1 MRLAYQHVK
10 GLISMARISPAPIKG
25 ARDFL
30 PRDLAPRNRV
40 FQLMRDTFERY
51 GYEPL
56 ETPAIE
62 HSSALEGKYGE
73 EGERLLFRILKNG
86 RDLES
91 AARELVSRGDD
102 AALSAG
108 AIARGFSEMALR
120 YDLTVPMARV
130 IAARQN
136 DILMPFRRY
145 QMQPVWR
152 GDRPQRGRY
161 REFYQCDVDCV
172 GSRAMAVD
180 AEMVAIHHEVF
191 TRLGFQQSV
200 TQVSHRGLLDALM
213 EASGVAPEQRVGARV
228 AIDKFDKIGAEGVR
242 EELRRAGLDDRSAD
256 ALLEAVSVSGAPL
269 DTLEALRPL
278 VRQTEQGEASIAEL
292 GEVFDAIRA
301 MGVPQERYEL
311 RLSMVRGSD
320 YYTGV
325 IYETVVPGS
334 GLGTLGAGGRYD
346 KLVGMFLGR
355 DVPAV
360 GISFGVDRIFVAMEE
375 AGLLAGGAITTTQA
389 LVTLFSAETMSA
401 SFALAQALRAAG
413 VNTEVYTEPKG
424 LRPQLAFASK
434 KGIPLA
440 FVIGPD
446 EAARGEVSLRDLRTR
461 EQVAIPQAA
470 AAAQALARLAEK

>member
-1 MRLAYQHVK
+1 
-10 GLISMARISPAPIKG
+10 MARISTAPIKG

-40 FQLMRDTFERY
+40 FQLLRDTFERY

-91 AARELVSRGDD
+91 AARDLLNRGPD
-102 AALSAG
+102 AELSAG
-108 AIARGFSEMALR
+108 AVARTFSEMALR

-136 DILMPFRRY
+136 DIVMPFRRY

-161 REFYQCDVDCV
+161 REFYQCDVDCL
-172 GSRAMAVD
+172 GSRSMTVD
-180 AEMVAIHHEVF
+180 AEMVAIHHEAF
-191 TRLGFQQSV
+191 ARLGFENFV

-213 EASGVAPEQRVGARV
+213 EVSGIAPEQRVSARV
-228 AIDKFDKIGAEGVR
+228 QIDKFDKIGADGVR
-242 EELRRAGLDDRSAD
+242 VELQRIGLDDRVID
-256 ALLEAVSVSGAPL
+256 ALLESLNISGAPL
-269 DTLEALRPL
+269 DMLETLRPL
-278 VRQTEQGEASIAEL
+278 VSATQQGETSIREL
-292 GEVFDAIRA
+292 QEVFSYIRE

-320 YYTGV
+320 YYTGT
-325 IYETVVPGS
+325 IYETVLPGS

-360 GISFGVDRIFVAMEE
+360 GISFGVERILVAMAD
-375 AGLLAGGAITTTQA
+375 AGLLEGAAITTTQA
-389 LVTLFSAETMSA
+389 LVTLFSAETLPA

-413 VNTEVYTEPKG
+413 VRTEVYTEPKG
-424 LRPQLAFASK
+424 PGQQLAFAEK

-440 FVIGPD
+440 FIIGPD
-446 EAARGEVSLRDLRTR
+446 ELARGEATLKDLRTR
-461 EQVAIPQAA
+461 EQVSIPLAEA
-470 AAAQALARLAEK
+470 PTHALARLAGG

>member
-1 MRLAYQHVK
+1 
-10 GLISMARISPAPIKG
+10 MARISTTPIKG

-62 HSSALEGKYGE
+62 HSSVLEGKYGE

-86 RDLES
+86 RDLET
-91 AARELVSRGDD
+91 AANDLGSHASDEAV
-102 AALSAG
+102 SAG
-108 AIARGFSEMALR
+108 AAARTLSEMALR
-120 YDLTVPMARV
+120 YDLTVPLARV

-172 GSRAMAVD
+172 GSRSMTAD
-180 AEMVAIHHEVF
+180 AEMVAIHHDVF
-191 TRLGFQQSV
+191 ARLGFRDFV

-213 EASGVAPEQRVGARV
+213 EASGVAPEQRNGARV
-228 AIDKFDKIGAEGVR
+228 VIDKFDKIGAEGVR
-242 EELRRAGLDDRSAD
+242 EELQRAGLADRVLD
-256 ALLEAVSVSGAPL
+256 ALLETLSLSGAPD

-278 VRQTEQGEASIAEL
+278 LSQTAQGETSIREL
-292 GEVFDAIRA
+292 HEVFGHIRA
-301 MGVPQERYEL
+301 LGVPQERYEL

-325 IYETVVPGS
+325 IYETVAPGS

-346 KLVGMFLGR
+346 RLVGMFLGR
-355 DVPAV
+355 DIPAV
-360 GISFGVDRIFVAMEE
+360 GISFGIERMLVAMED
-375 AGLLAGGAITTTQA
+375 AGLLASGAITTTQA
-389 LVTLFSAETMSA
+389 LVTLFSAETVDA
-401 SFALAQALRAAG
+401 SLALAQALRAAG
-413 VNTEVYTEPKG
+413 VRTEVYTEPKG
-424 LRPQLAFASK
+424 LGPQLAFASK

-440 FVIGPD
+440 FIIGPD
-446 EAARGEVSLRDLRTR
+446 EAARGEVKLRDLRSR
-461 EQVAIPQAA
+461 EEVSL
-470 AAAQALARLAEK
+470 ALAEAPTQAHARLDEQQADA

>member
-1 MRLAYQHVK
+1 
-10 GLISMARISPAPIKG
+10 MARISTAPVKG

-91 AARELVSRGDD
+91 AVSELDGDPGVER
-102 AALSAG
+102 SAG
-108 AIARGFSEMALR
+108 SLARRLSEMALR

-130 IAARQN
+130 IAAHQN
-136 DILMPFRRY
+136 DIVTPFRRY

-172 GSRAMAVD
+172 GSRSMIVD
-180 AEMVAIHHEVF
+180 AEMVAIHHDVF
-191 TRLGFQQSV
+191 ARLGFQNFV

-213 EASGVAPEQRVGARV
+213 EASGVAPEQRVAARV
-228 AIDKFDKIGAEGVR
+228 QIDKFDKIGAEGVR
-242 EELRRAGLDDRSAD
+242 EELKRIGLAERETD
-256 ALLEAVSVSGAPL
+256 ALLGSLSLTGAPL
-269 DTLEALRPL
+269 DMLAALRPL
-278 VRQTEQGEASIAEL
+278 LRETEQGETSIDEL
-292 GEVFDAIRA
+292 EQVFDYIQA

-320 YYTGV
+320 YYTGS
-325 IYETVVPGS
+325 IYETVLPGS

-355 DVPAV
+355 DIPAV
-360 GISFGVDRIFVAMEE
+360 GISFGVERILVAMAD
-375 AGLLAGGAITTTQA
+375 AGLLAGAAITTTQA
-389 LVTLFSAETMSA
+389 LVTLFGPETA
-401 SFALAQALRAAG
+401 NVSFTLAQELRAAG
-413 VNTEVYTEPKG
+413 VRTEIYPDAKG
-424 LRPQLAFASK
+424 LGPQLAFASK

-440 FVIGPD
+440 FIIGPD
-446 EAARGEVSLRDLRTR
+446 EAARGDVKLRDLRSR
-461 EQVAIPQAA
+461 EERTIPQAEA
-470 AAAQALARLAEK
+470 PLQALAHLAE

>member
-1 MRLAYQHVK
+1 
-10 GLISMARISPAPIKG
+10 MARISTAPIKG

-62 HSSALEGKYGE
+62 HSSVLEGKYGE

-86 RDLES
+86 RDLET
-91 AARELVSRGDD
+91 AANDLLARGP
-102 AALSAG
+102 AAERSAG
-108 AIARGFSEMALR
+108 AVARGFSEMALR
-120 YDLTVPMARV
+120 YDLTVPLARV
-130 IAARQN
+130 IAAHQN
-136 DILMPFRRY
+136 DLVTPFRRY

-161 REFYQCDVDCV
+161 REFFQCDVDCV
-172 GSRAMAVD
+172 GSRSMTVD

-191 TRLGFQQSV
+191 ARLGFQTFV

-213 EASGVAPEQRVGARV
+213 EASGVAPEQRTPARV
-228 AIDKFDKIGAEGVR
+228 QIDKFDKIGADGVR
-242 EELRRAGLDDRSAD
+242 VELQRIGLADRVTD
-256 ALLEAVSVSGAPL
+256 ALLETLSLTGAPL
-269 DTLEALRPL
+269 DMLEALRPL
-278 VRQTEQGEASIAEL
+278 LRETHQGETSLREL
-292 GEVFDAIRA
+292 QEVFGYIRA

-320 YYTGV
+320 YYTGS
-325 IYETVVPGS
+325 IYETVLPGS

-355 DVPAV
+355 DIPAV
-360 GISFGVDRIFVAMEE
+360 GISFGVERMLVALED

-389 LVTLFSAETMSA
+389 LVTLFDAETVGA
-401 SFALAQALRAAG
+401 SFALAQALRAADLR
-413 VNTEVYTEPKG
+413 TEVYTEPKG
-424 LRPQLAFASK
+424 LGPQLAFASK

-440 FVIGPD
+440 FIIGPD
-446 EAARGEVSLRDLRTR
+446 ELARGEVKLRDLRTR
-461 EQVAIPQAA
+461 EEVSIPQAEA
-470 AAAQALARLAEK
+470 PAQALARLAAH

>member
-1 MRLAYQHVK
+1 
-10 GLISMARISPAPIKG
+10 MARISTAPIKG

-40 FQLMRDTFERY
+40 FQLLRDTFERY

-91 AARELVSRGDD
+91 AAHQLVVRGAD
-102 AALSAG
+102 ADLSAG
-108 AIARGFSEMALR
+108 AVARTFSEMALR

-136 DILMPFRRY
+136 DIVMPFRRY

-161 REFYQCDVDCV
+161 REFYQCDVDCL
-172 GSRAMAVD
+172 GSRSMTVD
-180 AEMVAIHHEVF
+180 AEMVAIHYEAF
-191 TRLGFQQSV
+191 TRLGFSDSV

-213 EASGVAPEQRVGARV
+213 EVSGVAPEQRVGARV
-228 AIDKFDKIGAEGVR
+228 QIDKFDKIGEDGVR
-242 EELRRAGLDDRSAD
+242 EELRRIGLEGRVTD
-256 ALLEAVSVSGAPL
+256 ALLEAISVSGAPL
-269 DTLEALRPL
+269 DMLETLRPL
-278 VRQTEQGEASIAEL
+278 VGETQQGETSIREL
-292 GEVFDAIRA
+292 QEVFGYIRA

-311 RLSMVRGSD
+311 RLSMVRGTD
-320 YYTGV
+320 YYTGT
-325 IYETVVPGS
+325 IYETVLPGS

-355 DVPAV
+355 DIPAV
-360 GISFGVDRIFVAMEE
+360 GISFGIERILVAMED
-375 AGLLAGGAITTTQA
+375 AGLLASAAITTTQA
-389 LVTLFSAETMSA
+389 LVTLFSADTVA
-401 SFALAQALRAAG
+401 TSFALAQALRAAG
-413 VNTEVYTEPKG
+413 VRTEVYTEPKG
-424 LRPQLAFASK
+424 LGQQLSFANK

-440 FVIGPD
+440 FIVGPD
-446 EAARGEVSLRDLRTR
+446 EAARGEVTLRDLRSG
-461 EQVAIPQAA
+461 EQVAVPLAE
-470 AAAQALARLAEK
+470 AAAQALARLAEEEASA

>member
-1 MRLAYQHVK
+1 
-10 GLISMARISPAPIKG
+10 MARISTAPIKG

-40 FQLMRDTFERY
+40 FQLLRDTFERY

-62 HSSALEGKYGE
+62 HSSVLEGKYGE
-73 EGERLLFRILKNG
+73 EGDRLLFRILKNG

-91 AARELVSRGDD
+91 GVRSLPAGGPGADVSAAVAAR
-102 AALSAG
+102 AL
-108 AIARGFSEMALR
+108 SEMALR
-120 YDLTVPMARV
+120 YDLTVPLARV

-136 DILMPFRRY
+136 DIVTPFRRY

-172 GSRAMAVD
+172 GSRSMIVD

-191 TRLGFQQSV
+191 ARLGFREFV

-213 EASGVAPEQRVGARV
+213 EASGVAPELRVSARTQ
-228 AIDKFDKIGAEGVR
+228 IDKFDKIGADGVR
-242 EELRRAGLDDRSAD
+242 AELLRVGLDERTTD
-256 ALLEAVSVSGAPL
+256 ALLEAVSVEGAPL
-269 DTLEALRPL
+269 DMLETLRPL
-278 VRQTEQGEASIAEL
+278 LSQTEQGETSIREL
-292 GEVFDAIRA
+292 QEVFGHIRA

-325 IYETVVPGS
+325 IYETVLPGS
-334 GLGTLGAGGRYD
+334 GLGTLGGGGRYD

-355 DVPAV
+355 DIPAV
-360 GISFGVDRIFVAMEE
+360 GISFGIERIFVAMEE
-375 AGLLAGGAITTTQA
+375 AGLLEGGAITTTQA
-389 LVTLFSAETMSA
+389 LVTLFSDETLHMS
-401 SFALAQALRAAG
+401 FTLAQALRAAG
-413 VNTEVYTEPKG
+413 VSTEVYPDVKG
-424 LRPQLAFASK
+424 LGPQLAFASK

-440 FVIGPD
+440 FIIGPD
-446 EAARGEVSLRDLRTR
+446 ELARGEVKLRDLRTR
-461 EQVAIPQAA
+461 EELSIPMEEAATQAR
-470 AAAQALARLAEK
+470 ARLAEGEPGV

>member
-1 MRLAYQHVK
+1 
-10 GLISMARISPAPIKG
+10 MARISTAPIKG

-40 FQLMRDTFERY
+40 FQTMRDTFERY

-91 AARELVSRGDD
+91 AASALLNGAGAPGASQETTEGEASS
-102 AALSAG
+102 AAGRSAG
-108 AIARGFSEMALR
+108 ELARALSEMALR

-172 GSRAMAVD
+172 GSRSMTVD

-191 TRLGFQQSV
+191 ARLGFTTFV
-200 TQVSHRGLLDALM
+200 TQISHRGLLDALM
-213 EASGVAPEQRVGARV
+213 EVSGVPTEQRVLARTQ
-228 AIDKFDKIGAEGVR
+228 IDKFDKIGAEGVR
-242 EELRRAGLDDRSAD
+242 EELRRYGLAERPLA
-256 ALLEAVSVSGAPL
+256 ALLEAVSVTGAPL
-269 DTLEALRPL
+269 DTLATLRPL
-278 VRQTEQGEASIAEL
+278 IAQTAQGEQSVREL
-292 GEVFDAIRA
+292 EEIFGYLRA
-301 MGVPQERYEL
+301 MGVPAERYEL

-320 YYTGV
+320 YYTGS
-325 IYETVVPGS
+325 IYETVLPGS

-346 KLVGMFLGR
+346 RLVGMFLGR
-355 DVPAV
+355 DIPAV
-360 GISFGVDRIFVAMEE
+360 GISFGVERILTAMED
-375 AGLLAGGAITTTQA
+375 AGLLASDALTTTHA
-389 LVTLFSAETMSA
+389 LVTLFDAETTPA
-401 SFALAQALRAAG
+401 SFALAQALRAEG
-413 VNTEVYTEPKG
+413 IRTEV
-424 LRPQLAFASK
+424 S
-434 KGIPLA
+434 
-440 FVIGPD
+440 PD
-446 EAARGEVSLRDLRTR
+446 ARG
-461 EQVAIPQAA
+461 A
-470 AAAQALARLAEK
+470 

>member
-1 MRLAYQHVK
+1 
-10 GLISMARISPAPIKG
+10 MARINTAPIKG

-40 FQLMRDTFERY
+40 FQLLRDTFERY

-62 HSSALEGKYGE
+62 HSSVLEGKYGE

-91 AARELVSRGDD
+91 AAGALVAQGGDAD
-102 AALSAG
+102 LSAG
-108 AIARGFSEMALR
+108 AVARGVSEMALR

-136 DILMPFRRY
+136 DIVTPFRRY

-161 REFYQCDVDCV
+161 REFFQCDVDCV
-172 GSRAMAVD
+172 GSRSMIAD
-180 AEMVAIHHEVF
+180 AEMVAIHYDAF
-191 TRLGFQQSV
+191 AGLGFTTFV

-213 EASGVAPEQRVGARV
+213 EVSGVEPGQRVAARV
-228 AIDKFDKIGAEGVR
+228 QIDKFDKIGAEGVR
-242 EELRRAGLDDRSAD
+242 EELLRIGLSQKVCDSLLD
-256 ALLEAVSVSGAPL
+256 ALTVTGAPL
-269 DTLEALRPL
+269 DVLETLRPRL
-278 VRQTEQGEASIAEL
+278 SQTQQGETSIREL
-292 GEVFDAIRA
+292 REIFGYIRA
-301 MGVPQERYEL
+301 MGVPDERYEL

-320 YYTGV
+320 YYTGS
-325 IYETVVPGS
+325 IYETVLPGS

-355 DVPAV
+355 DIPAV
-360 GISFGVDRIFVAMEE
+360 GISFGVERILVAMED

-389 LVTLFSAETMSA
+389 LVTLFSAETLET
-401 SFALAQALRAAG
+401 SFALAQTLRAAG
-413 VNTEVYTEPKG
+413 VRTEVYPDQKG
-424 LRPQLAFASK
+424 LGQQLSFASK

-440 FVIGPD
+440 FIVGPD
-446 EAARGEVSLRDLRTR
+446 EAARGEATLRDLRSG
-461 EQVAIPQAA
+461 EQTAVPLAEV
-470 AAAQALARLAEK
+470 AAQAMARLS

>member
-1 MRLAYQHVK
+1 
-10 GLISMARISPAPIKG
+10 MARISTAPIKG

-40 FQLMRDTFERY
+40 FQLLRDTFERY

-91 AARELVSRGDD
+91 AARDLLNRGPD
-102 AALSAG
+102 AELSAG
-108 AIARGFSEMALR
+108 AVARTFSEMALR

-136 DILMPFRRY
+136 DIVMPFRRY

-161 REFYQCDVDCV
+161 REFYQCDVDCL
-172 GSRAMAVD
+172 GSRSMTVD
-180 AEMVAIHHEVF
+180 AEMVAIHHEAF
-191 TRLGFQQSV
+191 ARLGFENFV

-213 EASGVAPEQRVGARV
+213 EVSGIAPEQRVSARV
-228 AIDKFDKIGAEGVR
+228 QIDKFDKIGADGVR
-242 EELRRAGLDDRSAD
+242 VELQRIGQDDRVID
-256 ALLEAVSVSGAPL
+256 ALLESLNISGAPL
-269 DTLEALRPL
+269 DMLETLRPL
-278 VRQTEQGEASIAEL
+278 VSATQQGETSIREL
-292 GEVFDAIRA
+292 QEVFSYIRE

-320 YYTGV
+320 YYTGT
-325 IYETVVPGS
+325 IYETVLPGS

-360 GISFGVDRIFVAMEE
+360 GISFGVERILVAMAD
-375 AGLLAGGAITTTQA
+375 AGLLEGAAITTTQA
-389 LVTLFSAETMSA
+389 LVTLFSAETLPA

-413 VNTEVYTEPKG
+413 VRTEVYTEPKG
-424 LRPQLAFASK
+424 PGQQLAFAEK

-440 FVIGPD
+440 FIIGPD
-446 EAARGEVSLRDLRTR
+446 ELARGEATLKDLRTR
-461 EQVAIPQAA
+461 EQVSIPLAEA
-470 AAAQALARLAEK
+470 PTHALARLAGG

>member
-1 MRLAYQHVK
+1 
-10 GLISMARISPAPIKG
+10 MARITTAPIKG

-40 FQLMRDTFERY
+40 FQLMRETFERY

-62 HSSALEGKYGE
+62 HSSVLEGKYGE

-91 AARELVSRGDD
+91 AAGELLERGAEADR
-102 AALSAG
+102 SAG
-108 AIARGFSEMALR
+108 ALARALSESALR

-136 DILMPFRRY
+136 EIVMPFRRY

-161 REFYQCDVDCV
+161 REFFQCDVDCV
-172 GSRAMAVD
+172 GSRAMTVD
-180 AEMVAIHHEVF
+180 AEMVAIHYEVYA
-191 TRLGFQQSV
+191 RLGFQSFV

-213 EASGVAPEQRVGARV
+213 EASEVAPDLRTPARV
-228 AIDKFDKIGAEGVR
+228 QIDKFDKIGADGVR
-242 EELRRAGLDDRSAD
+242 AELLRVGLGERVTD
-256 ALLEAVSVSGAPL
+256 ALLDTLSVTGAPL
-269 DTLEALRPL
+269 DILETLAPRLRG
-278 VRQTEQGEASIAEL
+278 TEQGEASIRELREVFGYIREL
-292 GEVFDAIRA
+292 G
-301 MGVPQERYEL
+301 VPDERYEL

-320 YYTGV
+320 YYTGT
-325 IYETVVPGS
+325 IYETVLPGS

-355 DVPAV
+355 DIPAV
-360 GISFGVDRIFVAMEE
+360 GISFGIERTLVAMAD
-375 AGLLAGGAITTTQA
+375 AGLLEGDAITTTQA
-389 LVTLFSAETMSA
+389 LVTLFDAATTPA
-401 SFALAQALRAAG
+401 AIALAQALRAAG
-413 VNTEVYTEPKG
+413 VRTEIYPEPKG
-424 LRPQLAFASK
+424 LGPQLAFGSN

-440 FVIGPD
+440 FIIGPD
-446 EAARGEVSLRDLRTR
+446 EAARGEVKLRDLRTR
-461 EQVAIPQAA
+461 QEASVPQAEA
-470 AAAQALARLAEK
+470 PAEALARLG